1 MRKKGK
7 QRERER
13 ERIFSRGRLRKEE
26 LEAIRYDR
34 IITGNVLASSKSK
47 GARNVA
53 IMGRKNF

>member
-13 ERIFSRGRLRKEE
+13 EFFSRGRLRKEE